1 MEHCRFLAGVILA
14 VLLSQVSPYNV
25 IVEELEDKVFL
36 NCNTSIILV
45 EGMRGTPFPHDKM
58 WNLGKRI
65 LDPRGMY
72 RCKGTDEQDD
82 KTPYMQVYYRTAD
95 SQVLLENDQLY
106 QPLRDRND
114 AQYSHLGENWP
125 RKK

>member
-1 MEHCRFLAGVILA
+1 MEHCRFLAGLILA
-14 VLLSQVSPYNV
+14 VLLSQGSPSK
-25 IVEELEDKVFL
+25 ITVEELEDMVFL
-36 NCNTSIILV
+36 TCNTSIRRL
-45 EGMRGTPFPHDKM
+45 EGTSPLKHGKM
-58 WNLGKRI
+58 WNLGKRN

-72 RCKGTDEQDD
+72 VCNGTDEQDH
-82 KTPYMQVYYRTAD
+82 KTPFMQVYFRTAD
-95 SQVLLENDQLY
+95 TQVLLENDQLY